1 MARTC
6 RAIAVAVDRAV
17 RGREA
22 EDRAVACLQAAGAEI
37 LIRNY
42 RRRSGELDIV
52 ALLDGTVLVVEV
64 RLRCSNRFGGSA
76 ASVDRH
82 KQRRIVSAT
91 RQLLQQRRELAR
103 YPVRFDVIAIGGT
116 PARANRALPGDGDM
130 NAIATSDLELEWIRH
145 AFEARG

>member
-6 RAIAVAVDRAV
+6 RAIAVAADRAV

-22 EDRAVACLQAAGAEI
+22 EDRAVACLQTAGAEI
-37 LIRNY
+37 LLRNY

-76 ASVDRH
+76 ASVDHR

-91 RQLLQQRRELAR
+91 RQLLQQRRDLAR
-103 YPVRFDVIAIGGT
+103 YALRFDVIAIGGQST
-116 PARANRALPGDGDM
+116 QVNRAQTALVGM
-130 NAIATSDLELEWIRH
+130 NTISTSDLELEWIRH